1 MKWRD
6 RSAPTSVHAH
16 ETTTRHIGALY
27 PCVVDSRNDD
37 GGPLIGRDAF
47 GAMFRF
53 DPFKLYAAGHLTNP
67 NLMVF
72 GQIGRGKSSLVKTYL
87 GRQLVFGR
95 AAFVID
101 PKGEYRALAHCFGVE
116 PLCLMRGGRLRLNP
130 LDLGKGMPEDVRS
143 RRLQLLEALVTS
155 SRGSPPSSRERSAI
169 ELALDATSHECSVPT
184 LQRVVER
191 LLEPNVES
199 ASLINSEIAQ
209 LREDGRD
216 VGLELRRLVYGD
228 LQGIFDGE
236 TSAAIDLSS
245 HLVVLDLSQLSG
257 ADALGVLMACA
268 GSWMQGMIQ
277 HQRLVGRQSILVF
290 DEAWAVLRD
299 MGIARWLQA
308 SWKLARA
315 WGVSNMAILHRV
327 SDLSAVGSA
336 GSEQRQLAEGILLDS
351 ESRIIYSQ
359 AEGELLA
366 ARELLH
372 LNDVEQSVLTRL
384 PRGVALWKFGS
395 QTSIVRHVVAASERR
410 IIDTDGAMQSE

>member
-6 RSAPTSVHAH
+6 RTAPTSVYAH

-27 PCVVDSRNDD
+27 PCVVDSRIDD
-37 GGPLIGRDAF
+37 GGPVIGRDAF
-47 GAMFRF
+47 GAVFRF

-72 GQIGRGKSSLVKTYL
+72 GQIGRGKSSFVKTYL
-87 GRQLVFGR
+87 SRQLVFGR

-101 PKGEYRALAHCFGVE
+101 PKGEYGELADCFGVE
-116 PLCLMRGGRLRLNP
+116 PLRLMRGGKIRLNP
-130 LDLGKGMPEDVRS
+130 LDIGSGELEDVRS
-143 RRLQLLEALVTS
+143 RRLQLLDALVTS

-169 ELALDATSHECSVPT
+169 ELALDSTSKDHGIPT
-184 LQRVVER
+184 LHHVVER
-191 LLEPNVES
+191 LLEPSPES
-199 ASLINSEIAQ
+199 AVLINSEVTQ

-216 VGLELRRLVYGD
+216 VGLELRRLVHGD
-228 LQGIFDGE
+228 LKGIFDGE
-236 TSAAIDLSS
+236 TSTAVDLSRQ
-245 HLVVLDLSQLSG
+245 LVVLDLSELYG
-257 ADALGVLMACA
+257 GDALGVLMACA
-268 GSWMQGMIQ
+268 GSWMHGMIR
-277 HQRLVGRQSILVF
+277 HQREVGRQSMLVF

-299 MGIARWLQA
+299 VGVARWLQA

-315 WGVSNMAILHRV
+315 WGVSNIAILHRV
-327 SDLSAVGSA
+327 SDLSTVGSA

-384 PRGVALWKFGS
+384 PRGVALWKFGA
-395 QTSIVRHVVAASERR
+395 QTSIVHHVVARSERR
-410 IIDTDGAMQSE
+410 MIDTDGAMHPA